1 MYTSLDHDLRPREP
15 SLILRHN
22 NIRYEPYKAEVDPPG
37 DDLDRQLVVV
47 EQLDQLRRLRELLR
61 VTESYRYEYIV

>member
-1 MYTSLDHDLRPREP
+1 MYTSLDDLRPREP
-15 SLILRHN
+15 PLILRHN
-22 NIRYEPYKAEVDPPG
+22 NIRYEPYKSEVDPPG

-47 EQLDQLRRLRELLR
+47 EQFYQLRRLRELLR